1 MAPVPDDD
9 AATARPGEPGSPHV
23 RASAASPASGASAGP
38 VPPPAAVV
46 RWVGAGATLVAAL
59 AILLAATAGY
69 AALLAVTLVL
79 ALVVAW
85 GWPPVA
91 HSHTPDATSVVLAL
105 SAVAIVL
112 SAARDDL
119 EWLAAAVA
127 FGILLSFAAQLIRPP
142 QREGLVLT
150 LLASFGGLVVI
161 ASGTSAVV
169 AANSTT
175 GASVAALGGAA
186 VAAALVADLLAGVVA
201 RTGRD
206 ERVVGAVLAGVALV
220 AGVAGAVV
228 TAALVGDVSPG
239 PAALVGAVVGLVS
252 WGLRRALVLEPAMA
266 TVRGQAGAAVA
277 SVLVVGAVLHAA
289 TTVLT

>member
-9 AATARPGEPGSPHV
+9 AATARVGATGLPRARAGSRGSGGSTP
-23 RASAASPASGASAGP
+23 PA
-38 VPPPAAVV
+38 AAVV
-46 RWVGAGATLVAAL
+46 RWVGVAVTLVAAVAL
-59 AILLAATAGY
+59 MLTATWGY
-69 AALLAVTLVL
+69 AALLGATLVL

-91 HSHTPDATSVVLAL
+91 EPRTPDATSIVLAL

-112 SAARDDL
+112 SAAREDL

-127 FGILLSFAAQLIRPP
+127 FGILLSFVAQLIRPP

-169 AANSTT
+169 AANSDT
-175 GASVAALGGAA
+175 GAAVAAVGGAA

-201 RTGRD
+201 GAVHD
-206 ERVVGAVLAGVALV
+206 ERVGGAVLAVVALV
-220 AGVAGAVV
+220 AAVGGAL
-228 TAALVGDVSPG
+228 LVGMRFDEVDAG
-239 PAALVGAVVGLVS
+239 MTALVGAVVGLVS
-252 WGLRRALVLEPAMA
+252 WALRRVLVLQPAMA
-266 TVRGQAGAAVA
+266 TVRGQVGGSVA
-277 SVLVVGAVLHAA
+277 SVLVVGAVLHTAA
-289 TTVLT
+289 TVLT